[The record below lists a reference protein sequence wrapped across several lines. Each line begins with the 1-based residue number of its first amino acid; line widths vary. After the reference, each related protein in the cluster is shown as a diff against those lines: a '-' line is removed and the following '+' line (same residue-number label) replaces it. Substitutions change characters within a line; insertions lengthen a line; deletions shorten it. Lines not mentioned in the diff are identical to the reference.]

1 MRSATADATDLA
13 GLPASPPAATPFIQ
27 QGTAEF
33 HRTSIALLCA
43 GFATFA
49 LLYCVQPLLPAFS
62 RDYGIGA
69 AAASLSLSLP
79 SIALAFGTLLA
90 SSLSEALGRKPLMVG
105 AVFASSLLT
114 LASAFAPSWESFLVL
129 RTLQGLALAGLPAA
143 AMAYLAEEVHP
154 RSIGLAMG
162 LYISGNALGGMAG
175 RVGVGLV
182 SDHYPWHVAMGG
194 MGVLGLLSAVLF
206 LANLRPSRHFTPRPL
221 NFGSLAQGFAVHLRD
236 PGLRVLFLQG
246 FLIMG
251 GLVTV
256 YNYIG
261 YRLMAP
267 PLGLSQT
274 LIGLVFTVYIV
285 GIGSSTVVGALGDRL
300 GRARLFWMALLIAL
314 AGLGLTLVPSIL
326 ATVAGLAVVTFGF
339 FAAHSMASAWV
350 GRRAQRARAQAASLY
365 LFCCYMGSSLLG
377 SSGGWL
383 WSGWGWNGVV
393 ALTGGGLLLALAGAA
408 WLSRL
413 KPLAP
418 PAV

>member
-1 MRSATADATDLA
+1 MSLSTTAATPIA
-13 GLPASPPAATPFIQ
+13 ASPPVETPYIQ

-33 HRTSIALLCA
+33 TRTSIALLCA

-62 RDYGIGA
+62 REFGIGA

-79 SIALAFGTLLA
+79 SIALAFGTLIA
-90 SSLSEALGRKPLMVG
+90 SSLSEAFGRKPLMVG
-105 AVFASSLLT
+105 AVFASSALT

-129 RTLQGLALAGLPAA
+129 RTLQGLALSGLPAA

-182 SDHYPWHVAMGG
+182 SEHYSWHHAMGF
-194 MGVLGLLSAVLF
+194 MGVLGLVSALLF
-206 LANLRPSRHFTPRPL
+206 LVNLRPSRHFAPRPL
-221 NFGSLAQGFAVHLRD
+221 NIGALASGFATHLRE
-236 PGLRVLFLQG
+236 PGLRVLFLEG

-251 GLVTV
+251 GLVTL

-274 LIGLVFTVYIV
+274 LIGLIFTVYIV

-300 GRARLFWMALLIAL
+300 GRARLFWIAL
-314 AGLGLTLVPSIL
+314 GIAILGLAVTLIPTVP
-326 ATVAGLAVVTFGF
+326 AAVAGLAITTFGF
-339 FAAHSMASAWV
+339 FAAHSMGSAWV
-350 GRRAQRARAQAASLY
+350 GRRALRAKAQASSLY
-365 LFCCYMGSSLLG
+365 LFSCYMGASLLG
-377 SSGGWL
+377 STGGWL
-383 WSGWGWNGVV
+383 WSGWGWEGVV
-393 ALTGGGLLLALAGAA
+393 SLIAGGMVLAIACAA

-413 KPLAP
+413 KPVAP
-418 PAV
+418 PAG